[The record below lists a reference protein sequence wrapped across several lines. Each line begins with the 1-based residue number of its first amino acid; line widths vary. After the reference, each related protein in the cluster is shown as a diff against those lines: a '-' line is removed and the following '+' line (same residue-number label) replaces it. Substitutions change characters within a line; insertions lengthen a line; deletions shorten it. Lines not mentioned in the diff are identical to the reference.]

1 MDSYSRT
8 FVSTLQPLLFQIFS
22 NLPNTAFALPIRVL
36 ISLSQLLFDD
46 ITLPKKQ
53 KSSPSSI
60 GTSSI
65 TILSVPCHFPI
76 FMTFVLSGL
85 MASPTFAASVWTLSV
100 NCFIPSH
107 LSMSNRG
114 MSSAKSR
121 SMSLSTSVH
130 LNPKVFSPVTLDS
143 PVNNYRKN
151 QRRQHTTLSHSRHH
165 PEPLAHFLASILC
178 HLWRYFFVV
187 ICVVSLVLFDTLV

>member
-85 MASPTFAASVWTLSV
+85 MARPTFAASVWTLSV

-107 LSMSNRG
+107 VLSSKA

-121 SMSLSTSVH
+121 SVSLSPSVNF
-130 LNPKVFSPVTLDS
+130 NPKVFSPVALDMIQS
-143 PVNNYRKN
+143 TTIAKIKGDSTQPCLTPG
-151 QRRQHTTLSHSRHH
+151 TTLNHS
-165 PEPLAHFLASILC
+165 PSSPP
-178 HLWRYFFVV
+178 HLTAQRL
-187 ICVVSLVLFDTLV
+187 SS